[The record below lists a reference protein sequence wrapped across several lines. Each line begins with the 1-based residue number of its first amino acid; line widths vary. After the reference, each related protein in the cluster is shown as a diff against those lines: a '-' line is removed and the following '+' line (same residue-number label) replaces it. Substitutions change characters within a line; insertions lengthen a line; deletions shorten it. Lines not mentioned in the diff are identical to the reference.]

1 MTDYVYPK
9 SWLETDQYSYS
20 IIREYRDSGDWQ
32 IWAYFGTNKS
42 DFVKSFKELES
53 ARSYCHKLAM
63 DLYWERQKY
72 RRERRYV
79 ER

>member
-1 MTDYVYPK
+1 MTDYVYPN
-9 SWLETDQYSYS
+9 SWLETDQYQYS
-20 IIREYRDSGDWQ
+20 IIREYKDSGDWQ
-32 IWAYFGTNKS
+32 IWVYFGTNKS
-42 DFVKSFKELES
+42 DFVKSFEKLES
-53 ARSYCHKLAM
+53 ARSYCHKLAT

>member
-1 MTDYVYPK
+1 MTEFTYPT

-20 IIREYRDSGDWQ
+20 VIREYRDSGDWH

-42 DFVKSFKELES
+42 DFIKGFSDHDK